1 MLDRNRPFGTVT
13 GRAAN
18 GARYEQDGKQFNGD
32 ELQID
37 GKGNIIEPVA
47 EPPVPKSEVTEPPPV
62 VAKKETPKKSNGV
75 KVYELAKTL
84 GVPHQDLINFL
95 RLRNFKVGNHLSM
108 LDEDA
113 VEAATERFTTA
124 SEAWVEPEPMVDKA
138 TAEEPQKPRTI
149 IIGGG
154 Q

>member
-1 MLDRNRPFGTVT
+1 MLDRSRPFGTVT
-13 GRAAN
+13 GRASN

-32 ELQID
+32 EQEID
-37 GKGNIIEPVA
+37 GKGNVIEPALPAPKAKVA
-47 EPPVPKSEVTEPPPV
+47 DPPPV
-62 VAKKETPKKSNGV
+62 VVKKETPKKPYRV
-75 KVYELAKTL
+75 QVHEMAKRL
-84 GVPHQDLINFL
+84 GVPHQDLIEFL
-95 RLRNFKVGNHLSM
+95 RLKGFKVGNHMTM

-113 VEAATERFTTA
+113 IEAATERFATTA
-124 SEAWVEPEPMVDKA
+124 SDAWIEPAPLVDKV

>member
-1 MLDRNRPFGTVT
+1 MLDRSRPFGTVT
-13 GRAAN
+13 GQASN

-32 ELQID
+32 EQEID
-37 GKGNIIEPVA
+37 GKGNVIEPV
-47 EPPVPKSEVTEPPPV
+47 PPAPKAKVTEPPPV
-62 VAKKETPKKSNGV
+62 EPKAEKTKKSNRIQLH
-75 KVYELAKTL
+75 ELAKRL
-84 GVPHQDLINFL
+84 GIGHHDLADFL
-95 RLRNFKVGNHLSM
+95 RLKGFRIGNHMTM
-108 LDEDA
+108 LDKAAID
-113 VEAATERFTTA
+113 VATEQFATTS